1 MSNIPSDL
9 KYTKSHEWVR
19 VSGNTATVGITDHAQ
34 HELTDI
40 VFVELP
46 DVGRKV
52 KAGEACAVVESVK
65 TASDIYSPVS
75 GEILE
80 ANRLVVDD
88 PALVNSE
95 PHDSGWFYKIKLSQS
110 RRTERAAFAGG
121 LQEADWRVALMK
133 PIRLPILLCH
143 ANCPRRHL
151 PTEFKKFETSG
162 FVGDFSTYVGTRTG
176 TFYLLYL
183 EKVHYQ
189 KIPLKEFLSPA
200 LEREGKLLKVPDEI
214 NCKLCG
220 NVLNPVSSIHTD
232 GEDVVDAFE
241 L

>member
-19 VSGNTATVGITDHAQ
+19 VSGNTATIGITDHAQ

-80 ANRLVVDD
+80 ANQAGRGRSGAGEQRTARQRLV
-88 PALVNSE
+88 LQNQIE
-95 PHDSGWFYKIKLSQS
+95 PS
-110 RRTERAAFAGG
+110 RRTERAAVAGG
-121 LQEADWRVALMK
+121 LQKADWWLRMIGPNDPK
-133 PIRLPILLCH
+133 WQ
-143 ANCPRRHL
+143 
-151 PTEFKKFETSG
+151 T
-162 FVGDFSTYVGTRTG
+162 
-176 TFYLLYL
+176 
-183 EKVHYQ
+183 
-189 KIPLKEFLSPA
+189 
-200 LEREGKLLKVPDEI
+200 
-214 NCKLCG
+214 
-220 NVLNPVSSIHTD
+220 LNFD
-232 GEDVVDAFE
+232 
-241 L
+241 